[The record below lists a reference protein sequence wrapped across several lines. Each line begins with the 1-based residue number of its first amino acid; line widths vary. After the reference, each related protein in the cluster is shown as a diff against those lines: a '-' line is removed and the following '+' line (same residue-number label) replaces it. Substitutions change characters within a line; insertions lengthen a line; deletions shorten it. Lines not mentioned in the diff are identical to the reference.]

1 MQTIFYLILALIALV
16 LGLNIMNWCL
26 AKPSNMIYL
35 AAVVYVYEVLS
46 HLFSFSIDLVRFGAL
61 RLGPT
66 DAIYILMLLMVII
79 KTVKHHMGVYRSLL
93 YGVYCM
99 MQILFFVSVLRGLM
113 TYGFTSDT
121 SVDFRRYYNFLIP
134 IMFMIRFRIDFND
147 QKVKQFINRF
157 MMVVLVF
164 CYSMWAII
172 LLTGLRLQTA
182 TNEGGTFLRIF
193 GPDTTLVLVTYALYC
208 LEDDLKIKGRIS
220 NKTMFTVLAVIIMQ
234 QRTVWVCFAVGLF
247 FIFMNYREIG
257 NRKKA
262 LIVSKRFFL
271 QCLALIVVVIGIFIV
286 SPQSGIMGDL
296 SNSLASFSN
305 LDEGTFG
312 YRTMLWQGHL
322 STLKGLNAVIG
333 KPFGAGY
340 SITLASAGYSRV
352 ISAHNGY
359 IMVALRAGYL
369 GVLFFVWMLIQL
381 MIDGIKQKKLDVLIF
396 SAMMV
401 AYFVGYSFDWFIGMG
416 IGYCLRRIV
425 IDNESISA

>member
-1 MQTIFYLILALIALV
+1 MQTIFYLILALIVLV

-26 AKPSNMIYL
+26 TKPNNMIYL

-46 HLFSFSIDLVRFGAL
+46 HLFRFSLDLVRVGAL
-61 RLGPT
+61 RLGPA
-66 DAIYILMLLMVII
+66 DALYILMLLMVVI
-79 KTVKHHMGVYRSLL
+79 KTVRHHTGVYRSLI
-93 YGVYCM
+93 YGIYCVI
-99 MQILFFVSVLRGLM
+99 QILFFISVLRGLA

-121 SVDFRRYYNFLIP
+121 STDFRRYYNFLIP
-134 IMFMIRFRIDFND
+134 IMFMLKFRIDFND
-147 QKVKQFINRF
+147 PKVKRFINRF

-208 LEDDLKIKGRIS
+208 LEEDLKIKGSIT
-220 NKTMFTVLAVIIMQ
+220 NKTLFATLAVIIMQ
-234 QRTVWVCFAVGLF
+234 QRTVWVCFAVGLVF
-247 FIFMNYREIG
+247 VFINYHKID

-262 LIVSKRFFL
+262 LTISKRFFL
-271 QCLALIVVVIGIFIV
+271 QCSVLIAVVLGIFIA

-296 SNSLASFSN
+296 SNSLSSFSN
-305 LDEGTFG
+305 LNEGTFG
-312 YRTMLWQGHL
+312 YRMMLWQGHL
-322 STLKGLNAVIG
+322 STLKGLNAIIG

-340 SITLASAGYSRV
+340 AITLASAGYSRV

-359 IMVALRAGYL
+359 IMVALRVGYL
-369 GVLFFVWMLIQL
+369 GVFFFVCMLILL
-381 MIDGIKQKKLDVLIF
+381 MIDGVKQKKLDVLIF
-396 SAMMV
+396 SAMMI